1 MRSHTLSVTQ
11 IGKTNCRRSA
21 FFRWPGENLQRANT
35 VETKAKLEVLAAER
49 NTLMAEMKDITENI
63 KAAGGEATEEQ
74 ETAFAGKR
82 DRLEAVKAEESEI
95 SAKAERIQG
104 FLTEFEEL
112 EKQAKNMAD
121 QPNARGVN
129 VSSAPAG
136 DDKKITIPAQARKF
150 SGRLKAFSGEAG
162 GRSAEERAYRF
173 GQFAL
178 AKLRN
183 DLPQY
188 FAGRFNDSVTFA
200 RDHWNV
206 NLGGVQNA
214 SHGEGAGDTTGAHV
228 FVPDEFGM
236 DLIKLREQ
244 YGIARN
250 VLRTVPMVSDT
261 KTQPKRTGGLTA
273 YAVGENSAGTESQ
286 ASYED
291 VRLTA
296 RKWMCIARMSS
307 ELGEDAAINFGDE
320 LADEISYAFANK
332 EDECAF
338 NGDGTSTYHGILGI
352 RNRLDTL
359 TAGTAPGL
367 ALGAGNAWSE
377 LTLANHEAVVGGL
390 PLYADGPQAVWVCHK
405 TYYYTVMVRLLLAS
419 GGTTAEEIVNGR
431 RTPIFLGYPVVFS
444 QVFPSS
450 EANSQIPVIFGNM
463 ALGAMFGDR
472 RAETI
477 QFTDTASVGGESLWE
492 RDQIGVRGTERFD
505 VAVHGYGSNTV
516 AGPIC
521 GLETAAS

>member
-1 MRSHTLSVTQ
+1 MD
-11 IGKTNCRRSA
+11 
-21 FFRWPGENLQRANT
+21 
-35 VETKAKLEVLAAER
+35 TKAKLENLAGER
-49 NTLMAEMKDITENI
+49 NQLMAEMKAITEDI
-63 KAAGGEATEEQ
+63 KAADGEATEEQ
-74 ETAFAGKR
+74 EKAFAGKR
-82 DRLEAVKAEESEI
+82 DRLEAVKAEETQISE
-95 SAKAERIQG
+95 AHQRVQN
-104 FLTEFEEL
+104 FLSEFEEL
-112 EKQAKNMAD
+112 EAQAKQAAGK
-121 QPNARGVN
+121 PSARGVN
-129 VSSAPAG
+129 VSSQPAG
-136 DDKKITIPAQARKF
+136 DKPKTTSIPAQARKF
-150 SGRLKAFSGEAG
+150 SGKLKAFSGESAG
-162 GRSAEERAYRF
+162 MDAETRAYRF

-188 FAGRFNDSVTFA
+188 FGGRFNDSVQFC
-200 RDHWNV
+200 RDHWAMNI
-206 NLGGVQNA
+206 GGGIQNA
-214 SHGEGAGDTTGAHV
+214 SHGEGGSDTSGAHV

-250 VLRTVPMVSDT
+250 VLRTVPMMSDT

-273 YAVGENSAGTESQ
+273 YAVGENAAGTESQ

-296 RKWMCIARMSS
+296 RKWMAIARMSS
-307 ELGEDAAINFGDE
+307 ELGEDAAISFGDE

-338 NGDGTSTYHGILGI
+338 NGDGTSTYHGIRGI
-352 RNRLDTL
+352 RNRLDSL

-367 ALGAGNAWSE
+367 ILGTGNAWSE
-377 LTLANHEAVVGGL
+377 LTLADHENVVGAL

-405 TYYYTVMVRLLLAS
+405 TYYYSVIVRLILAS

-444 QVFPSS
+444 QVFPST
-450 EANSQIPVIFGNM
+450 EANSQIPVVFGNM

-477 QFTDTASVGGESLWE
+477 QFTDTAVVGGESLWE

-505 VAVHGYGSNTV
+505 VAVHSYGSNTV

-521 GLETAAS
+521 GLETASS